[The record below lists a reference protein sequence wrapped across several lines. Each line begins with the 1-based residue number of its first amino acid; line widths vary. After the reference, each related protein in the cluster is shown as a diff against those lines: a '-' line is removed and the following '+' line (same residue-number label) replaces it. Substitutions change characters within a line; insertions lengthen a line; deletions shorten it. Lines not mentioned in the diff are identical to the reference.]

1 MAKRNFSELLAG
13 AVVLVVA
20 VGFMAYAV
28 ANTGHMTLSGYILH
42 AKFDSIDGLNV
53 GSEVHMAG
61 IKVGTITGVRIDPQ
75 SYRALVDFT
84 VQNAI
89 RLPKDS
95 AAAINSDGLLG
106 GKYLNLSAGGD
117 EQMLADGG
125 EVTITQSSISIEQLI
140 GKYIFGGANLGGGGQ
155 NQGQPQGGTPG
166 GSQGGDAKGG
176 GLPPLK

>member
-1 MAKRNFSELLAG
+1 MAKRNVSELLAG

-20 VGFMAYAV
+20 LGFMAYAV
-28 ANTGHMTLSGYILH
+28 ANTGHLTLSGYTLH
-42 AKFDSIDGLNV
+42 AKFDSIDGLDV
-53 GSEVHMAG
+53 GSEVRLAG
-61 IKVGTITGVRIDPQ
+61 IKVGTITAARIDPQ

-106 GKYLNLSAGGD
+106 GKYLGLSVGGD

-125 EVTITQSSISIEQLI
+125 EVTITQSSINIEQLI
-140 GKYIFGGANLGGGGQ
+140 GKYIFGGANLG
-155 NQGQPQGGTPG
+155 NQGQPQGGSAG
-166 GSQGGDAKGG
+166 GAPGG
-176 GLPPLK
+176 GLPSLK